1 MHNQVVD
8 VVIALHRAVTKE
20 NEMNAEYLT
29 MTFEQLMER
38 QRFIAKKYNVA
49 ISAGTNPEV
58 INQML
63 AHMEAIRH
71 AMWELGYKQQFD
83 STNKEDPF
91 GDSIV
96 N

>member
-1 MHNQVVD
+1 MVA
-8 VVIALHRAVTKE
+8 VIALHHAVTD
-20 NEMNAEYLT
+20 NMTTEYLT

-38 QRFIAKKYNVA
+38 QRFIAKKYNA
-49 ISAGTNPEV
+49 ALAARTNPEV

-63 AHMEAIRH
+63 EHMEAIRH

-83 STNKEDPF
+83 SSNKEDPF

>member
-1 MHNQVVD
+1 MHNPAVVA
-8 VVIALHRAVTKE
+8 VIALRHVAT
-20 NEMNAEYLT
+20 NLMTTEYLT

-38 QRFIAKKYNVA
+38 QRFIAKKYNTA
-49 ISAGTNPEV
+49 LAARTNPEV

-63 AHMEAIRH
+63 EHMEAIRH

-83 STNKEDPF
+83 SSNKEDPF

>member
-1 MHNQVVD
+1 MDPQ
-8 VVIALHRAVTKE
+8 
-20 NEMNAEYLT
+20 YLT
-29 MTFEQLMER
+29 MTFEQLMEK

-49 ISAGTNPEV
+49 LSAGANPEV

-83 STNKEDPF
+83 TTNKDDSF

>member
-1 MHNQVVD
+1 MHSPAVD
-8 VVIALHRAVTKE
+8 VATALLHVVIDL
-20 NEMNAEYLT
+20 MSPEYLT

-49 ISAGTNPEV
+49 VAAGTNPEV

-63 AHMEAIRH
+63 AHMDAIRH

-83 STNKEDPF
+83 SSNKEDPF

>member
-1 MHNQVVD
+1 MLNLAVV
-8 VVIALHRAVTKE
+8 VAIVLLQAVT
-20 NEMNAEYLT
+20 NHMNTEYLT

-49 ISAGTNPEV
+49 VAAGTNPEV

-83 STNKEDPF
+83 SSNKEDPF

>member
-1 MHNQVVD
+1 
-8 VVIALHRAVTKE
+8 
-20 NEMNAEYLT
+20 

-38 QRFIAKKYNVA
+38 QRFIAKKYNA
-49 ISAGTNPEV
+49 ALAAGTNPEV

-63 AHMEAIRH
+63 SHMESIRQ

-83 STNKEDPF
+83 SSKKEDPF